1 MPHSPSRCYRCIHLL
16 SLPGGQGM
24 ALGGARYSSGFDP
37 VRNELD
43 APNSF
48 APVTLPALA
57 NATAVRDF
65 GPTRVGRCDAKH

>member
-1 MPHSPSRCYRCIHLL
+1 
-16 SLPGGQGM
+16 M

-65 GPTRVGRCDAKH
+65 GPTRVGRGDAKH